1 MIRPFDWRDLP
12 LLHRIRDR
20 GLCLDSQL
28 AFTRGPN
35 VLQYALLDMLG
46 PGRTAHTFVAR
57 PGGQASI
64 AQVLLPP
71 GRNVAHIAFVSPAE
85 MLEDS
90 HGVEMLE
97 AMARAG
103 AEHGA
108 HGLIAE
114 VDEHSPAFES
124 LRRFGFAIYSRQRI
138 WRLSADSVPTAPTTG
153 PPAEDGVALWRA
165 AAPADETAIAS
176 LYLNLVPA
184 LVQQVEPPP
193 IRHNRDMVH
202 WHQDELLG
210 YLSFDG
216 GPRGTWVQPY
226 FHPGAEDPDRLL
238 GTLLIDLEDRRQRP
252 LYVCVR
258 SYQSWMT
265 APLHALGFE
274 ALADQAVMVK
284 RLAVSIRQPQ
294 LAVLPS
300 LEASLPKPTAPLARI
315 ETDDL
320 FRAERRP

>member
-57 PGGQASI
+57 PVGQASI
-64 AQVLLPP
+64 AQVRLPP

-90 HGVEMLE
+90 QGAEMLD

-114 VDEHSPAFES
+114 VDEQSPAFES

-138 WRLSADSVPTAPTTG
+138 WRLSADRVPAAPAG
-153 PPAEDGVALWRA
+153 QALAEDGADLWRA
-165 AAPADETAIAS
+165 AAPMDDAAIAG

-193 IRHNRDMVH
+193 TRHSRDMVH
-202 WHQDELLG
+202 WRHGELLG

-216 GPRGTWVQPY
+216 GPRGIWVQPY
-226 FHPGAEDPDRLL
+226 FHPGAEDPDQLL
-238 GTLLIDLEDRRQRP
+238 GALLSDLEDRQQRP

-274 ALADQAVMVK
+274 ALTDQAVMVK

-300 LEASLPKPTAPLARI
+300 LEASLPKPTAPLARL
-315 ETDDL
+315 ETDAL
-320 FRAERRP
+320 PRAQGHP

>member
-85 MLEDS
+85 ILEDS
-90 HGVEMLE
+90 RAAEMVD

-114 VDEHSPAFES
+114 VDEHSPTFES

-138 WRLSADSVPTAPTTG
+138 WCLSADSVPTVATIE
-153 PPAEDGVALWRA
+153 PPANDGLALWRA
-165 AAPADETAIAS
+165 AAPADEAAIAS

-193 IRHNRDMVH
+193 IRHSRDMVH
-202 WHQDELLG
+202 WRQDELLG

-216 GPRGTWVQPY
+216 GPRGIWVQPY

-258 SYQSWMT
+258 SYQGWMT
-265 APLHALGFE
+265 APLHTLGFE

-315 ETDDL
+315 ETDAL
-320 FRAERRP
+320 PPAEGRS

>member
-1 MIRPFDWRDLP
+1 LEAELTVIRPFDWRDLP
-12 LLHRIRDR
+12 LLHRVRHR

-28 AFTRGPN
+28 AYTRGPN
-35 VLQYALLDMLG
+35 VLQFALLDMLN
-46 PGRTAHTFVAR
+46 PGRTAHTFVSR
-57 PGGQASI
+57 PGGQAAI
-64 AQVLLPP
+64 GQVVLPP
-71 GRNVAHIAFVSPAE
+71 GRSGAHI
-85 MLEDS
+85 LEDS
-90 HGVEMLE
+90 HGAEMLD

-108 HGLIAE
+108 HSLIAE
-114 VDEHSPAFES
+114 VDEHSPAFEC

-138 WRLSADSVPTAPTTG
+138 WRLPVDPVPAAPATEFES
-153 PPAEDGVALWRA
+153 EDGAALWRPA
-165 AAPADETAIAS
+165 SSADELAISS

-193 IRHNRDMVH
+193 TRQGRDLVH
-202 WHQDELLG
+202 WRQGELLG

-216 GPRGTWVQPY
+216 GPRGVWIQPY

-238 GTLLIDLEDRRQRP
+238 GVLLTNLEDRQQRP

-284 RLAVSIRQPQ
+284 RLAVNVRQPQ
-294 LAVLPS
+294 PAVLPA
-300 LEASLPKPTAPLARI
+300 LEGTLPKPTAPFART
-315 ETDDL
+315 EAGTVPGS
-320 FRAERRP
+320 EGRP

>member
-1 MIRPFDWRDLP
+1 MIRSFDWRDLP

-46 PGRTAHTFVAR
+46 PGRTAHTFVGR

-85 MLEDS
+85 MLEHS
-90 HGVEMLE
+90 QGAEMLE

-138 WRLSADSVPTAPTTG
+138 WRLSADSEAPA
-153 PPAEDGVALWRA
+153 PAPEPATEEHTVLWRP
-165 AAPADETAIAS
+165 AAPADEPAINS

-193 IRHNRDMVH
+193 IRHGHDMVH
-202 WHQDELLG
+202 WHQAELLG

-216 GPRGTWVQPY
+216 GPRGIWIQPY

-238 GTLLIDLEDRRQRP
+238 GTLLSDLEDRRQRP

-274 ALADQAVMVK
+274 ALTDQAVMVK
-284 RLAVSIRQPQ
+284 RLAVSVRQPQ
-294 LAVLPS
+294 LAVLPA
-300 LEASLPKPTAPLARI
+300 LEASLPKPTAPLTRI
-315 ETDDL
+315 ETDGL
-320 FRAERRP
+320 PNAEGRP

>member
-46 PGRTAHTFVAR
+46 PRRTAHTFVAR

-90 HGVEMLE
+90 HGAEMLD

-138 WRLSADSVPTAPTTG
+138 WRLSADSVPAALAIEPS
-153 PPAEDGVALWRA
+153 AEDGVALWRA
-165 AAPADETAIAS
+165 ATSADEASIAS

-184 LVQQVEPPP
+184 MVQQVEPPP
-193 IRHNRDMVH
+193 MRHSRDMVH
-202 WHQDELLG
+202 WRQGELLG

-216 GPRGTWVQPY
+216 GPRGIWVQPY
-226 FHPGAEDPDRLL
+226 FHPGAEDPARLL
-238 GTLLIDLEDRRQRP
+238 GSLLSNLEDRRQRP
-252 LYVCVR
+252 LYVCVP
-258 SYQSWMT
+258 SYQGWMT

-315 ETDDL
+315 ETGRL
-320 FRAERRP
+320 PRAEGHP

>member
-1 MIRPFDWRDLP
+1 MIRSFDWRDLP

-71 GRNVAHIAFVSPAE
+71 GRNVAHIAFVGPAE

-90 HGVEMLE
+90 RGAEMLD

-138 WRLSADSVPTAPTTG
+138 WRLLADSAPTASAGSPS
-153 PPAEDGVALWRA
+153 AEDVADLWRA
-165 AAPADETAIAS
+165 AVPADEPAIAS

-193 IRHNRDMVH
+193 TRHSRDLVH
-202 WHQDELLG
+202 WRQGEMLG

-216 GPRGTWVQPY
+216 GPRGVWVQPY
-226 FHPGAEDPDRLL
+226 FHPAAEDPDRLL
-238 GTLLIDLEDRRQRP
+238 GALLSDLDDRRQRP
-252 LYVCVR
+252 LYICVR

-265 APLHALGFE
+265 APLHTLGFE
-274 ALADQAVMVK
+274 ALTDQAVMVK

-294 LAVLPS
+294 LAVLPA

-315 ETDDL
+315 ETEGL
-320 FRAERRP
+320 PRVEGRP

>member
-1 MIRPFDWRDLP
+1 MIRSFDWRDLP
-12 LLHRIRDR
+12 LLHRIRHR

-57 PGGQASI
+57 RGGQPAI

-90 HGVEMLE
+90 QGAEMLD

-103 AEHGA
+103 AAHGA

-114 VDEHSPAFES
+114 VDERSPAFES

-138 WRLSADSVPTAPTTG
+138 WRLSADSVPPAPAG
-153 PPAEDGVALWRA
+153 EPATDGGTALWRA
-165 AAPADETAIAS
+165 ATPADEPAIAS

-193 IRHNRDMVH
+193 TRHSRDIVH
-202 WHQDELLG
+202 WRQGELLG

-216 GPRGTWVQPY
+216 GPRGIWVLPY
-226 FHPGAEDPDRLL
+226 FHPGAEDPDQLL
-238 GTLLIDLEDRRQRP
+238 GILLSDLEERQQRP
-252 LYVCVR
+252 LYICVR

-265 APLHALGFE
+265 PPLQTLGFE
-274 ALADQAVMVK
+274 VLTDQAVMVK
-284 RLAVSIRQPQ
+284 RLAVSVRQPQ
-294 LAVLPS
+294 LAVLPA
-300 LEASLPKPTAPLARI
+300 LEASLPKPTAPLAHI
-315 ETDDL
+315 ETDGL
-320 FRAERRP
+320 PGAQGRP

>member
-12 LLHRIRDR
+12 LLHRVRHR

-28 AFTRGPN
+28 TYTRGPN
-35 VLQYALLDMLG
+35 VLQFALLDMLN
-46 PGRTAHTFVAR
+46 PGRTAHTFVSR
-57 PGGQASI
+57 PGGQAAI
-64 AQVLLPP
+64 GQVVLPP
-71 GRNVAHIAFVSPAE
+71 GRSGAHIAFLSPAE
-85 MLEDS
+85 ILEDS
-90 HGVEMLE
+90 HGAEMLD

-108 HGLIAE
+108 HSLIAE
-114 VDEHSPAFES
+114 VDEHSPAFEC

-138 WRLSADSVPTAPTTG
+138 WRLPVGPVPAARAGEPGAD
-153 PPAEDGVALWRA
+153 DGAALWQ
-165 AAPADETAIAS
+165 PASSSDELAISS

-193 IRHNRDMVH
+193 TRHGRDLVH
-202 WHQDELLG
+202 WRQGELLG

-216 GPRGTWVQPY
+216 GPRGVWVQPY

-238 GTLLIDLEDRRQRP
+238 GALLTDLEDRRQRP

-284 RLAVSIRQPQ
+284 RLAVSVRQSQP
-294 LAVLPS
+294 AVLPA
-300 LEASLPKPTAPLARI
+300 LEGTLPKPTAPFTRI
-315 ETDDL
+315 EPEPL
-320 FRAERRP
+320 PGSEGRP

>member
-35 VLQYALLDMLG
+35 VLQYVLLDMLG

-71 GRNVAHIAFVSPAE
+71 GRNVAHIAFISPAE
-85 MLEDS
+85 VLEDS
-90 HGVEMLE
+90 GGAEILD
-97 AMARAG
+97 AMARAAAG
-103 AEHGA
+103 RGA

-138 WRLSADSVPTAPTTG
+138 WRLTPDALPAIQAKAPSVESGDT
-153 PPAEDGVALWRA
+153 LWRA
-165 AAPADETAIAS
+165 ALATDEPAIAS
-176 LYLNLVPA
+176 LCLNLVPA

-193 IRHNRDMVH
+193 TRHARDLVH
-202 WHQDELLG
+202 WRQGELLG

-216 GPRGTWVQPY
+216 GPLGIWIQPY
-226 FHPGAEDPDRLL
+226 FHPAAEDPDRLL
-238 GTLLIDLEDRRQRP
+238 ASLLSAVDDHRQRP

-274 ALADQAVMVK
+274 AAADQAVMVK
-284 RLAVSIRQPQ
+284 RLVVSLREPHPV
-294 LAVLPS
+294 VLPA
-300 LEASLPKPTAPLARI
+300 LEGTLPRPTAPLTHLVSGRSPG
-315 ETDDL
+315 
-320 FRAERRP
+320 AEGPR

>member
-57 PGGQASI
+57 LGGQASI

-90 HGVEMLE
+90 HGAEMLD

-124 LRRFGFAIYSRQRI
+124 LRHFGFAIYSRQRI
-138 WRLSADSVPTAPTTG
+138 WRLSADSVPTSPASEPV
-153 PPAEDGVALWRA
+153 AEDGAGLWRTA
-165 AAPADETAIAS
+165 AVTDEPAIAS

-193 IRHNRDMVH
+193 IRHSRDMVH
-202 WHQDELLG
+202 WRHGELLG

-216 GPRGTWVQPY
+216 GPRGIWVQPY

-238 GTLLIDLEDRRQRP
+238 GALLSDPEDRRQRP
-252 LYVCVR
+252 VYVCVR

-265 APLHALGFE
+265 TPLHTLGFE
-274 ALADQAVMVK
+274 ALTDQAVMVK
-284 RLAVSIRQPQ
+284 RLAVSLRQPV

-300 LEASLPKPTAPLARI
+300 LEATLPKPTAPLARL
-315 ETDDL
+315 EPDGL
-320 FRAERRP
+320 PRAEGRP